1 MKRVFNRETLKIE
14 LSFTKP
20 EYDALTDE
28 QKKSL
33 KSAFLWSRA
42 KQAWVSRA
50 KEPNLWRPRKVA
62 AELGFTEEEKVGE
75 RLTTAEQI
83 ERQVKRAEARADR
96 YEEKAEKAVERAEGL
111 QSAFNECRKDWSWL
125 TQPNINTS
133 AGRAFTRQRER
144 VLAAYERG
152 FDEYRKSEYFK
163 DRAGI
168 ARETAAMSKLKDLAY
183 LEKKIAEA
191 RKEVKDLTGIM
202 VRLENVLYDIES
214 GKEPTYFNFSLGEK
228 VPYKADEIKERMAEL
243 YERMEAAIDKEG
255 FYQNCMDEAGGIQFS
270 KENIKAG
277 YIVKLDRWEL
287 CEVLKANPKT
297 IHYKILTGGAAGLG
311 GVASYAEIVSI
322 EKAVEK
328 KAEGTHDFQV
338 GDILIKTNIGGSYIL
353 GAYKVIKTTPK
364 SIKIVEIKVADN
376 TPIVTAEKPNSERV
390 KKPVIRHEKWTVYED
405 GWPLYR
411 YCVEKAAQ

>member
-42 KQAWVSRA
+42 KRAWVSRA

-144 VLAAYERG
+144 VIAAYERG

-163 DRAGI
+163 DRAEI
-168 ARETAAMSKLKDLAY
+168 ARGTAAMAKLKDLAY

-191 RKEVKDLTGIM
+191 RKEVKDLGGAM
-202 VRLENVLYDIES
+202 VRLENILFDIED
-214 GKEPTYFNFSLGEK
+214 GKEPAYYSYSLKER
-228 VPYKADEIKERMAEL
+228 VPYKADEIKERMTEL

-277 YIVKLDRWEL
+277 YIVKLNRWGL

-311 GVASYAEIVSI
+311 GVASYAEIVSV
-322 EKAVEK
+322 EKVVEK
-328 KAEGTHDFQV
+328 KAEGTHDYKA
-338 GDILIKTNIGGSYIL
+338 GDILVSTNIGGSYIL
-353 GAYKVIKTTPK
+353 SAYKVIKTTPK
-364 SIKIVEIKVADN
+364 SIRIVEVEVADN
-376 TPIVTAEKPNSERV
+376 KPIATAEKPNTERI
-390 KKPVIRHEKWTVYED
+390 KKPVIRYEKWAVYED

-411 YCVEKAAQ
+411 YYAEKAAQ